1 MARFRDRAAAQ
12 RMNVDT
18 SPPIRELWSARRRG
32 DVYTSKHLLS
42 QQLRF
47 ALTRNVNRG
56 FPL

>member
-12 RMNVDT
+12 RMKLDT
-18 SPPIRELWSARRRG
+18 SPPIRELWSARRHG
-32 DVYTSKHLLS
+32 DVYASKHLLS

-56 FPL
+56 FA